1 METDYIVVEMA
12 NHLLGKDWQQGFVGK
27 ATHGGIEK
35 VLL

>member
-12 NHLLGKDWQQGFVGK
+12 NHLMGKDWQKNFIDT